1 MEAALR
7 ELRHERDT
15 EVTFKI
21 GEPLT
26 DCRSV
31 HGSRRAMTFSVEE
44 GYAVLKEKLRLLVK
58 DDSAVTWPAD
68 AGVYIKA
75 TVNARQSDY
84 KRLPEDA
91 EAFSQLLRKVWGRR
105 KSPSQRLALFMY
117 VNRVKKS
124 NPIHRATAVRMAQAS
139 RNIAETLRSE
149 NREAPGPASL
159 EYWATVQARQHDD
172 APVVQPN
179 NETFRQLN
187 YIDARARQH
196 QHEVAAATSAAN
208 AETRRI
214 HIMINGVLVPIDLNI
229 QEVRSVLGLPGYD
242 LQPPFRKRAVR
253 TVAVPEDAVDLDHAD
268 VEDDRADDF
277 DEDIEEDGVDDDGR
291 QAVV

>member
-7 ELRHERDT
+7 ELRHECDA
-15 EVTFKI
+15 EVTIEI

-26 DCRSV
+26 DCR
-31 HGSRRAMTFSVEE
+31 A
-44 GYAVLKEKLRLLVK
+44 

-84 KRLPEDA
+84 KP
-91 EAFSQLLRKVWGRR
+91 
-105 KSPSQRLALFMY
+105 LFMY

-139 RNIAETLRSE
+139 CNIAETLRSE
-149 NREAPGPASL
+149 NRKTPGPASL

-229 QEVRSVLGLPGYD
+229 QEVRAVLGLPGYD
-242 LQPPFRKRAVR
+242 LRPPFRERAVR

>member
-1 MEAALR
+1 
-7 ELRHERDT
+7 
-15 EVTFKI
+15 
-21 GEPLT
+21 
-26 DCRSV
+26 
-31 HGSRRAMTFSVEE
+31 
-44 GYAVLKEKLRLLVK
+44 
-58 DDSAVTWPAD
+58 
-68 AGVYIKA
+68 
-75 TVNARQSDY
+75 
-84 KRLPEDA
+84 
-91 EAFSQLLRKVWGRR
+91 
-105 KSPSQRLALFMY
+105 
-117 VNRVKKS
+117 
-124 NPIHRATAVRMAQAS
+124 MAQAS

-214 HIMINGVLVPIDLNI
+214 RIMTNGVLVPIDLNI

-242 LQPPFRKRAVR
+242 LFAEHLAREVQVEAEGSTDRKRA
-253 TVAVPEDAVDLDHAD
+253 LSAD
-268 VEDDRADDF
+268 RSSSM
-277 DEDIEEDGVDDDGR
+277 
-291 QAVV
+291 